1 MSWRGLLRLPTRSL
15 WTLLLLPLILGFL
28 VVLMP
33 CGILV
38 LSLSHALLVWLV
50 ALPAQRPLVLW
61 CCLHDRFYVRWCS
74 VSLWIGVV
82 LVGGA

>member
-1 MSWRGLLRLPTRSL
+1 MPWRGLQRLPALSL
-15 WTLLLLPLILGFL
+15 WILILPPLILGFL

-38 LSLSHALLVWLV
+38 LSLSYTLLIWLV

-61 CCLHDRFYVRWCS
+61 CCLHDRLYVRWCS